1 MKITD
6 QAKEYIQQAMQ
17 ENHISTL
24 RFYGIPGC
32 CGVNLDVSLQEPEE
46 NDVIESINGV
56 KIAIHPDV
64 KEQLEGVILEIEEDN
79 GEEGLF

>member
-6 QAKEYIQQAMQ
+6 QAKDYIQQAML

-46 NDVIESINGV
+46 NDVIERINGV
-56 KIAIHPDV
+56 QVAIHPGV
-64 KEQLEGVILEIEEDN
+64 KDQLKSN
-79 GEEGLF
+79 T